1 MMTQFHPHQIPA
13 ARLNDLQM
21 VNIFFLPEALGAL
34 LSPLFSLSAPLS
46 LPGHQVCCVLLI

>member
-46 LPGHQVCCVLLI
+46 LTGHQVCCVLLI